1 MSVEPGPLDASS
13 AAAAVAPVTV
23 APPVRAPLWSRPWK
37 PANIR
42 LRRGMIVGMLAL
54 GGLAV
59 AARLVQLQ
67 VVERA
72 RLAER
77 GTRQKSY
84 VEVLPAPPG
93 DLLDRGGRVLATSVV
108 ARSLFVVPD
117 KIADPWPSAQRV
129 ARALGLDA
137 DRLCER
143 LQQDD
148 KKFAWVK
155 RRLTPEEEQAVGALN
170 LPPVAWGFR
179 DEYVRRY
186 PQGGLAAHVLGL
198 RDVDGNCRGG
208 LEQSLA
214 AVLRGRPG
222 RRTLYR
228 DARGRVIDVP
238 DDTDIPPQPGRSV
251 VTTLDS
257 IVQLYAERELDRVVA
272 EWKPRGAVAL
282 VADPT
287 SGEILAMASRPAF
300 DPNRPEGVSEEAWMN
315 RAIAWMYEPGSTF
328 KPFVVAGA
336 LERGRV
342 RPDEEI
348 DCAGGETHLASRIFH
363 DTHPYGLL
371 SVADVLVKSSN
382 IGMSRIGSRLS
393 NAELFATIA
402 AFGFGHVPGSGL
414 PGEIGGLVHPVK
426 RWSSYS
432 NASLSIGQELAVTP
446 LQMIAAHAALANGGT
461 LISPKLVL
469 RTLDSR
475 TPDAPATGEDH
486 AGGELP
492 LSTPVVSHPTGHESA
507 RWLVAG
513 PMRDVVLR
521 GTGTRANLPGYSV
534 FGKTGTA
541 QKLDPATGTYS
552 ADKYVSSFLCGA
564 PAAAPRVLVLVV
576 VDEPTTSGTHYGGTV
591 AAPAAAEI
599 LRQTLGYLR
608 VPRDNSGAQPR
619 DATAGRTSSDPA
631 QSAPAVR

>member
-1 MSVEPGPLDASS
+1 
-13 AAAAVAPVTV
+13 
-23 APPVRAPLWSRPWK
+23 
-37 PANIR
+37 
-42 LRRGMIVGMLAL
+42 MI
-54 GGLAV
+54 
-59 AARLVQLQ
+59 
-67 VVERA
+67 ERA

-84 VEVLPAPPG
+84 VEVLSAPPG
-93 DLLDRGGRVLATSVV
+93 DLLDRNGRVLATSVV
-108 ARSLFVVPD
+108 ARSLFVVPE
-117 KIADPWPSAQRV
+117 KIADPWPTAQRV
-129 ARALGLDA
+129 AGALGIDA
-137 DRLCER
+137 GHLCER

-155 RRLTPEEEQAVGALN
+155 RRLTSDDEQAIRVLN
-170 LPPVAWGFR
+170 LSPTAWGFR

-186 PQGGLAAHVLGL
+186 PQGALAAHVLGL

-214 AVLRGRPG
+214 SALRGKPG

-238 DDTDIPPQPGRSV
+238 DDTDIPPQPGHSV

-257 IVQLYAERELDRVVA
+257 IIQLYAERELDRLVE

-282 VADPT
+282 VADPAT
-287 SGEILAMASRPAF
+287 AEILAMASRPAF
-300 DPNRPEGVSEEAWMN
+300 DPNRREGVSEEAWMN

-336 LERGRV
+336 LDRARV

-348 DCAGGETHLASRIFH
+348 DCAEGEAHLAGRVFH
-363 DTHPYGLL
+363 DTHPYGML

-382 IGMSRIGSRLS
+382 IGMSRIGGRLS
-393 NAELFATIA
+393 NAELLATIA
-402 AFGFGHVPGSGL
+402 AFGFGRVPGSGL
-414 PGEIGGLVHPVK
+414 PGEIAGLVRPIK
-426 RWSSYS
+426 YWSSYS
-432 NASLSIGQELAVTP
+432 NASLSIGQELEVTP
-446 LQMIAAHAALANGGT
+446 LQMIAAHSALANGGT

-469 RTLDSR
+469 RTLDGSSL
-475 TPDAPATGEDH
+475 DAPSSDGPA
-486 AGGELP
+486 AKGELP
-492 LSTPVVSHPTGHESA
+492 LSTPVISHPTKKESA
-507 RWLVAG
+507 CWLVEG

-521 GTGTRANLPGYSV
+521 GTGTRANLRGYSV

-541 QKLDPATGTYS
+541 QKLDRETGTYS

-576 VDEPTTSGTHYGGTV
+576 VDEPTTSGTHYGGTI

-608 VPRDNSGAQPR
+608 VPRDSSDAQPR
-619 DATAGRTSSDPA
+619 EATAGRISGDA
-631 QSAPAVR
+631 RDAVPAVR